1 MSVKLTRKVAL
12 LWGEFGH
19 VLLHVDDAHV
29 GAVLLGDAEE
39 FHNTLVV
46 LDVAVD
52 QDEKKF
58 TLESFSGFGV
68 GSVDGIVVRGR
79 FGSEKE
85 IVLFQ
90 ITTEDLWCG
99 FVREFVDKWKLFGLD
114 ESNQSF

>member
-1 MSVKLTRKVAL
+1 MKVSSVKLTRKVAL

-58 TLESFSGFGV
+58 TLNLS
-68 GSVDGIVVRGR
+68 
-79 FGSEKE
+79 
-85 IVLFQ
+85 
-90 ITTEDLWCG
+90 
-99 FVREFVDKWKLFGLD
+99 
-114 ESNQSF
+114 